1 MVTAIIMAPINTTKL
16 PVYLIRLPLLLLAS
30 NLFGIYAAKAA
41 EVQIKPAVTASGYG
55 FWLRQDETGGGLDK
69 GLAAL
74 ISPAIGINVTGRQLS
89 SALSL
94 KNESVWYDDSQRSH
108 KSLSSYNWRSQL
120 STLDERFRFGLNA
133 SSAHRIRNSQAGV
146 FSDIITG
153 SDNLS
158 KTSSLGANM
167 SLSNGANADV
177 YTQLGIDYR
186 RLRSDAPDI
195 DDGFGNFDNDA
206 YTTTLAM
213 GSADRQ
219 STLFWQASGSYR
231 KTDRDRSESFTAKQA
246 SATGGV
252 PLYRNLSATVRG
264 SYDQNDAG
272 RSYNNEFASYGA
284 GLEYKFGR
292 ASRISISRNRAV
304 ITLND
309 FPDLKV
315 RETYTAAEVFL
326 APSRRTSLSYTLDR
340 RYTGRTAVVQ
350 GSYKL
355 RFLSLRLS
363 LSDTVQTLS
372 TLDEIAEDLGI
383 FVCPDTAAQF
393 SDCFRPPTNNYQL
406 QTGERFRQLSGAELE
421 LSEQIIN
428 RRSASFAAGYN
439 RNRLALNLLV
449 SRSEDD
455 YVESGRQSERDTVS
469 LQSSWRLSPHASFLL
484 NARYYDIDYGSEQR
498 ADKNVSIESGIKYQL
513 NSRADISVMFRRIER
528 DSTLASLDISEDRIW
543 LSLNQRF

>member
-1 MVTAIIMAPINTTKL
+1 MVTAIIMAPIKTDKMPGY
-16 PVYLIRLPLLLLAS
+16 PVRLPLLLLAL
-30 NLFGIYAAKAA
+30 NLTGVASVMAA

-74 ISPAIGINVTGRQLS
+74 LSPTLGINATGKQLS

-120 STLDERFRFGLNA
+120 TALDERFRVGLSA

-158 KTSSLGANM
+158 KTSSLGANLG
-167 SLSNGANADV
+167 LSTGASADV
-177 YTQLGIDYR
+177 YSRLGLDYR
-186 RLRSDAPDI
+186 RLRSDTPEL
-195 DDGFGNFDNDA
+195 DDGIGNFANDA

-219 STLFWQASGSYR
+219 SALFWQASGSYR
-231 KTDRDRSESFTAKQA
+231 KTDRESGESFTAKQA
-246 SATGGV
+246 AATGGV
-252 PLYRNLSATVRG
+252 PLYRNLSAIVRG
-264 SYDQNDAG
+264 SYDNNEAG
-272 RSYNNEFASYGA
+272 RSYNNEFVSYGA
-284 GLEYKFGR
+284 GLEYKIGR
-292 ASRISISRNRAV
+292 ASRISVSRNRAV
-304 ITLND
+304 ITSNSS
-309 FPDLKV
+309 PDLEV

-340 RYTGRTAVVQ
+340 RYTGRTAVMQ
-350 GSYKL
+350 GSYQL

-372 TLDEIAEDLGI
+372 TLDEVTEDLGI

-406 QTGERFRQLSGAELE
+406 QTGESFRQLFGTELE

-455 YVESGRQSERDTVS
+455 YVESGRQSERDTIS
-469 LQSSWRLSPHASFLL
+469 LQSSWQLTPHASLLL
-484 NARYYDIDYGSEQR
+484 NARYYDIDYGTEQR
-498 ADKNVSIESGIKYQL
+498 ADKNLSLEGGIKYQL
-513 NSRADISVMFRRIER
+513 NSRADVSAMFRRIER
-528 DSTLASLDISEDRIW
+528 DSTLASRDISEDRVW
-543 LSLNQRF
+543 LSLSQRF